1 MRRVFNGVARGVV
14 AVAVV
19 VSMASPAEAAR
30 TREERGEVVKR
41 ERPTLVQMIKKMVV
55 RAFGDGLSIPRP

>member
-14 AVAVV
+14 VVAVV

-30 TREERGEVVKR
+30 TREAGGEVVKKD
-41 ERPTLVQMIKKMVV
+41 RPSVVQMIKKMVV
-55 RAFGDGLSIPRP
+55 RAFGDTMSIPKP